1 MAPRARCVPYARG
14 GRSPE
19 VPRCRR
25 PIGPPPRLLGP
36 TRAASRG
43 SLTASTALCPFSCRS
58 MSLSEVGH
66 RRRCACVRSCNDD
79 RRAHAEHAN
88 LAVVAHS
95 LGVRTP
101 DIAPGRRVR
110 SSQGVTRAVGA
121 RQARSN
127 RQKNEPE
134 RPLIA
139 NGLELSVSTKPTT
152 GRDGMDE
159 TVVMFYVCIFLGGI
173 VYTFHKV
180 DTWIFRS
187 QNRNMV

>member
-1 MAPRARCVPYARG
+1 MN
-14 GRSPE
+14 
-19 VPRCRR
+19 
-25 PIGPPPRLLGP
+25 
-36 TRAASRG
+36 
-43 SLTASTALCPFSCRS
+43 RS
-58 MSLSEVGH
+58 MSFLKLVIVD
-66 RRRCACVRSCNDD
+66 RRCVRSCHDD
-79 RRAHAEHAN
+79 RRAHAPAEHTN

-127 RQKNEPE
+127 RQKNEPDPPTDCQ
-134 RPLIA
+134 RPRVVDKT
-139 NGLELSVSTKPTT
+139 N
-152 GRDGMDE
+152 RQMDE
-159 TVVMFYVCIFLGGI
+159 TVVMFYACIFLGGD